1 MGTIVYFHIGR
12 GGRYHNSGHKT
23 FNGTKN
29 LSEVLSLC
37 DSNNQWSFLAKENQ
51 SEIYSMLKKRNLE
64 NLLEL
69 FEECINNSDFAKFE
83 ERTGMQL
90 GEDVYQ
96 DGSGNYIVSESD
108 VENGIGVLNW
118 DNDYDTDICQH
129 ITDCNEE
136 ELLLIANSNEWN
148 HKDLLEEFFD
158 KNCEIEINWSI
169 FDGNYKDLI
178 FEYFNGKVVIENFY
192 DTEKTI

>member
-37 DSNNQWSFLAKENQ
+37 DSYDQWSFLAKENQ

-69 FEECINNSDFAKFE
+69 FEECINNSDFTKFE
-83 ERTGMQL
+83 ERTGLQL
-90 GEDVYQ
+90 GEDVYVTG
-96 DGSGNYIVSESD
+96 DGNYIVSESD
-108 VENGIGVLNW
+108 IENGIGVLNW
-118 DNDYDTDICQH
+118 DNDYDTDICQY
-129 ITDCNEE
+129 ITDCDEE

-158 KNCEIEINWSI
+158 KNCEIQINWST
-169 FDGNYKDLI
+169 FNGNYKDLI
-178 FEYFNGKVVIENFY
+178 YEYFNSEIVIENFY
-192 DTEKTI
+192 NTEKTI